1 MNAASLRIAEQS
13 LRNVCMNEWHSRS
26 CLGMPFFWQLGRR
39 SMKRQ
44 GKVIRSD
51 DQKKR
56 LEFFRRRMVKS
67 KTKKKQKMR

>member
-51 DQKKR
+51 DKKR
-56 LEFFRRRMVKS
+56 DWSFSEEWL
-67 KTKKKQKMR
+67 KQKQKRNKK

>member
-51 DQKKR
+51 DKKR
-56 LEFFRRRMVKS
+56 DWSFSEEEWL
-67 KTKKKQKMR
+67 KQKQKRR

>member
-51 DQKKR
+51 DKKR
-56 LEFFRRRMVKS
+56 DWSFSEEEWLNQ
-67 KTKKKQKMR
+67 KQKRNKK

>member
-1 MNAASLRIAEQS
+1 MNAAGLRIAEQS
-13 LRNVCMNEWHSRS
+13 LRNACMNEWHSRS

-51 DQKKR
+51 GKKKR
-56 LEFFRRRMVKS
+56 DWSFSEEEWLNQ
-67 KTKKKQKMR
+67 KQKRNKK

>member
-51 DQKKR
+51 DKKR
-56 LEFFRRRMVKS
+56 DWSFSEEEWLRQ
-67 KTKKKQKMR
+67 KQKRNKK

>member
-39 SMKRQ
+39 SIKRQ

-51 DQKKR
+51 DKKR
-56 LEFFRRRMVKS
+56 DWSFSEEEWLNQ
-67 KTKKKQKMR
+67 KQKRNKK

>member
-51 DQKKR
+51 DKKR
-56 LEFFRRRMVKS
+56 DWSFSEEEWL
-67 KTKKKQKMR
+67 KQKQKRNKK

>member
-39 SMKRQ
+39 SMKKQ

-51 DQKKR
+51 DKKR
-56 LEFFRRRMVKS
+56 DWSFSEEEWL
-67 KTKKKQKMR
+67 KQKQKRNKK